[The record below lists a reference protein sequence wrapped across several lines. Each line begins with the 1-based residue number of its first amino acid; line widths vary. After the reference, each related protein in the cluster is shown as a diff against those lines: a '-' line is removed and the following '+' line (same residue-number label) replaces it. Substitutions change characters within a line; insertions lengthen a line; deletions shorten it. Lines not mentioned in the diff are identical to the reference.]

1 MLGHQAVLH
10 VRVCRHKGL
19 DLVFANV
26 PVGAGQRGTQDGGR
40 CTSQLLGG
48 TSTIPPSSRVPAHAP
63 EHKQGSVHRLRQCTR
78 HHQLLLLRLRGG
90 VVAHVWMR
98 HARLNAQSA
107 PTITQPSP
115 AHRSFPPN
123 PPSCARPPGG
133 PPGTAPASPGCRAR
147 SCTAARGSCCRLPTP
162 VRAGEQGEGWA
173 TAAGGSRG
181 RQHRR
186 RRRRRRPCV
195 GPDDRWRIGHING

>member
-1 MLGHQAVLH
+1 MLRLPAHCKRMLQAAALQTYAGKLLRVARHHHEGPDAVLGHQAVLH

-90 VVAHVWMR
+90 VVAHV
-98 HARLNAQSA
+98 
-107 PTITQPSP
+107 
-115 AHRSFPPN
+115 
-123 PPSCARPPGG
+123 
-133 PPGTAPASPGCRAR
+133 
-147 SCTAARGSCCRLPTP
+147 
-162 VRAGEQGEGWA
+162 
-173 TAAGGSRG
+173 
-181 RQHRR
+181 
-186 RRRRRRPCV
+186 
-195 GPDDRWRIGHING
+195 